1 MKSKRT
7 IAYTCAVM
15 IAFAT
20 CCPVYAVTA
29 PYKLTSD
36 PEDEKLEETLDLSV
50 ESAVSYGLEN
60 NISIKILENKIDLA
74 LVASRNAEDNSD
86 DLEDAEEMLKDA
98 SNQLDYKKSQLNAAQ
113 EDMEKATELLAEGRA
128 PIPIEIPDTPFVI
141 QPGENILDEL
151 TKIETMLGMPEGTAI
166 AMTAEIIS
174 EIEKEGVTN
183 QGVINE
189 SGIALAEAEETL
201 GLKKDEFENTL
212 EVISAKIGTK
222 IDYNSIVELDADD
235 AGELMI
241 TMAGV
246 NLDVT
251 RYAENI
257 YKNQIAMLI
266 QKNYYDAL
274 YAEKMLELKKVAK
287 SRGEKQYDI
296 VKLSYEN
303 GMKAKDD
310 YLLSKMYYDS
320 TIISCRLA
328 EATYKNSLFELK
340 KNLNLDMNRKITLA
354 DSILKEV
361 TEESLEDGLKSGL
374 TNRIEMQKI
383 LGQLMIYELNEDILK
398 SKYRAY
404 RKKPEAYKEAILLKE
419 GSEFELEKTKTL
431 LKSEINQSYETM
443 VGAGEMLVAANELI
457 ENAQE
462 VVAISNLKY
471 EQGYGAEN
479 ALLKEMNLQE
489 SSGTIIELIAAQ
501 EKLSDVETQVALIR
515 YSYTMAKV
523 KYFNDAGILV
533 Y

>member
-1 MKSKRT
+1 
-7 IAYTCAVM
+7 M

-20 CCPVYAVTA
+20 GCPAYAVTA
-29 PYKLTSD
+29 PYKLASD
-36 PEDEKLEETLDLSV
+36 SEDEKLEETLELSV

-74 LVASRNAEDNSD
+74 LVALRNAEDNSD
-86 DLEDAEEMLKDA
+86 DLEDAEEMLDDA
-98 SNQLDYKKSQLNAAQ
+98 THELRHKKSQLNEAQ
-113 EDMEKATELLAEGRA
+113 DDIEKAKELLAVGIA
-128 PIPIEIPDTPFVI
+128 PIAIEIPGTSLVI
-141 QPGENILDEL
+141 QPGENILDKL
-151 TKIETMLGMPEGTAI
+151 TEIMPVDMAIEK
-166 AMTAEIIS
+166 TAEIIAG
-174 EIEKEGVTN
+174 IEEATVAN
-183 QGVINE
+183 QGIIDEN
-189 SGIALAEAEETL
+189 GIALAEAEETL
-201 GLKKDEFENTL
+201 ESSKAEFENTL

-235 AGELMI
+235 AGELII

-251 RYAENI
+251 RYAEDI

-274 YAEKMLELKKVAK
+274 YAEKMLALKKVARE
-287 SRGEKQYDI
+287 RGEKQYNI

-310 YLLSKMYYDS
+310 FLLSKMYYDS

-328 EATYKNSLFELK
+328 EMTYKNSIFELK
-340 KNLNLDMNRKITLA
+340 KNMNLDMNRKITLS
-354 DSILKEV
+354 DSILNEV

-374 TNRIEMQKI
+374 TNRIEIQQI
-383 LGQLMIYELNEDILK
+383 LGQKMIYELNEDILK
-398 SKYRAY
+398 SKYKRY

-419 GSEFELEKTKTL
+419 GSEFELEITKAM
-431 LKSEINQSYETM
+431 LKSEINQSYESM
-443 VGAGEMLVAANELI
+443 VGAGEMQEAANELI

-501 EKLSDVETQVALIR
+501 EKLADVESQVALIR
-515 YSYTMAKV
+515 YSYTMAKI